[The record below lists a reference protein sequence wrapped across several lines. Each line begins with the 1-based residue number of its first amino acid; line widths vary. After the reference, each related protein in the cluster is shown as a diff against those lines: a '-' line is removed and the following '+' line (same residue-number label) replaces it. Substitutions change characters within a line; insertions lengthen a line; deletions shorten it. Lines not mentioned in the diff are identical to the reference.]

1 MVKVRED
8 HPIKNDGTIDLDAWL
23 NRLSGMIQ
31 LENPEPIRK
40 ACELSASLADAESI
54 ALSVHGSYRMGLEMA
69 GILAELQL
77 DPISILA
84 SILYR
89 SVREGKLSL
98 ERVEQQFG
106 VDAAKLIDGVLKMA
120 AISAYQVSDAGY
132 IAGKA
137 KTQEQIQ
144 LHSDNLRKMLVAM
157 IDDVR
162 VALIKLAERT
172 CAIRAIKQAPEKKR
186 RRLAQE
192 VFDIYAPLAHRLGI
206 GHIKWELEDLSFR
219 YLQPIPYKKIA
230 TLLDEKRIDRQ
241 HFIENVVDTLQRSMA
256 SAGIK
261 AQVYGRAKHI
271 YSIWRK
277 MQRKNIDFSQV
288 YDVRAVRIMVEEVK
302 DCYGALGIVHSLWRH
317 IPNEFDDYIANPKSN
332 GYQSLH
338 TAVSGPEGKV
348 LEVQIRTQ
356 YMHEEAELGVCAHW
370 LYKGTD
376 TQAKDRG
383 YEQKIAWLRQ
393 VLEWHE
399 ELGDGDSVVGELQ
412 EEVAQDRIY
421 LFTPRG
427 DVVDLQ
433 PGATPV
439 DFAYRL
445 HTEVGHRCRG
455 AKVNGRIVPLTYQ
468 LHTGEQLEILTAK
481 ESRPSRDWLNPDSGY
496 VRSSRARAK
505 ITHWFKTQ
513 ARDENI
519 IEGRNLLLPELQ
531 RLALDDINLDEL
543 AKLLNYRAE
552 EDICAAIG
560 AGDLRIGQVITAA
573 QKQSEPVEVRSP
585 LLDLPKAVHKQVTNA
600 DNIEIQGVGNLLTQI
615 ANCCQPVPGDAIVGY
630 VTIGRGVS
638 IHREDCRNLL
648 QLSSEQPGRIMEVHW
663 GGSDKR
669 RTTYPVEVLIRAYD
683 RRGLLR
689 DITVVLANDGVNVI
703 AMNTLTN
710 QEDLLADILLTV
722 EIEDLNML
730 SRALNKINQLTN
742 VLEAK
747 RHRVAKPHD
756 QGPKPPAH
764 EP

>member
-8 HPIKNDGTIDLDAWL
+8 HPIKSDGTIDLDAWL
-23 NRLSGMIQ
+23 NRLTQ
-31 LENPEPIRK
+31 LVPLEGISDVRE
-40 ACELSASLADAESI
+40 ACELSASLADAKSI
-54 ALSVHGSYRMGLEMA
+54 ALSAHGSYRMGLEMA
-69 GILAELQL
+69 EILAELQL
-77 DPISILA
+77 DQTTILA

-89 SVREGKLSL
+89 SVREGKIPIVTVG
-98 ERVEQQFG
+98 ERFG
-106 VDAAKLIDGVLKMA
+106 EDVSKLIQGVLQMA

-137 KTQEQIQ
+137 KTPEQIQ
-144 LHSDNLRKMLVAM
+144 AHSDNLRKMLVAM

-172 CAIRAIKQAPEKKR
+172 CAIRAIKEAPEKKR

-192 VFDIYAPLAHRLGI
+192 IFDIYAPLAHRLGI

-219 YLQPIPYKKIA
+219 YLQPDAYKKIA

-241 HFIENVVDTLQRSMA
+241 RFIEEVVDSLQKAMKQAEIR
-256 SAGIK
+256 

-277 MQRKNIDFSQV
+277 MRRKNIDFSQV
-288 YDVRAVRIMVEEVK
+288 YDVRAVRIMVDEVK
-302 DCYGALGIVHSLWRH
+302 DCYAALGIVHSLWRH
-317 IPNEFDDYIANPKSN
+317 IPNEFDDYIANPKAN

-348 LEVQIRTQ
+348 LEVQIRTHA
-356 YMHEEAELGVCAHW
+356 MHEEAELGVCAHW
-370 LYKGTD
+370 VYKGTD

-412 EEVAQDRIY
+412 EEVAQDRVY

-433 PGATPV
+433 PGSTPV

-455 AKVNGRIVPLTYQ
+455 AKVGGRIVPLTYR
-468 LHTGEQLEILTAK
+468 LKTGEQVEILTTK
-481 ESRPSRDWLNPDSGY
+481 ESKPSRDWLNSDSGY
-496 VRSSRARAK
+496 VKTSRARAK

-519 IEGRNLLLPELQ
+519 VEGRNVLLPELQ

-543 AKLLNYRAE
+543 AKQLNYRAE

-573 QKQSEPVEVRSP
+573 QKQVEPEEERSP
-585 LLDLPKAVHKQVTNA
+585 LLDLPKTAQKPVQHP
-600 DNIEIQGVGNLLTQI
+600 DDIEIQGVGNLLTQI
-615 ANCCQPVPGDAIVGY
+615 ANCCQPVPGDEIVGY
-630 VTIGRGVS
+630 VTVGRGVS
-638 IHREDCRNLL
+638 IHRQDCRNLL
-648 QLSSEQPGRIMEVHW
+648 QLRSEQPGRIMEVHW
-663 GGSDKR
+663 GGGEKR
-669 RTTYPVEVLIRAYD
+669 HHTYPVEVRIKAYD
-683 RRGLLR
+683 RKGLLR
-689 DITVVLANDGVNVI
+689 DITIVLANDGVNVT
-703 AMNTLTN
+703 AMTTLTN
-710 QEDLLADILLTV
+710 KEDLLADIVLTV

-730 SRALNKINQLTN
+730 SRALNKINQLPN
-742 VLEAK
+742 VVEAR
-747 RHRVAKPHD
+747 RHRAVQSHSSSD
-756 QGPKPPAH
+756 SSTH
-764 EP
+764 H